1 MNKEIA
7 LKFSAKLNKIGEIQQ
22 SIIEELRTLLKSK
35 GEQSFSYC
43 DNTSIVPIYY
53 ITDDNDVDL
62 FKIDKI
68 RVDSEDVIQIHDKD
82 FDEWYRLSYLD
93 NQAINTLIEYIDW
106 K

>member
-7 LKFSAKLNKIGEIQQ
+7 LKFSAKLNKISEIQQ

-35 GEQSFSYC
+35 GEQSFSYD
-43 DNTSIVPIYY
+43 DNEPIVPIYY
-53 ITDDNDVDL
+53 INDDNNEGL

-68 RVDSEDVIQIHDKD
+68 KVNSEDVIQIHDKD
-82 FDEWYRLSYLD
+82 FDEWYRLSHLD
-93 NQAINTLIEYIDW
+93 DQAINTLIEYIDW